1 MAVSFVRTDL
11 TFQQKPNI
19 MTIEEFD
26 EVTKKQ
32 FMEEDSEAWNAI
44 CTILLGIIS
53 VGLMLACL
61 AVYLVS

>member
-1 MAVSFVRTDL
+1 MA
-11 TFQQKPNI
+11 
-19 MTIEEFD
+19 IEEFD